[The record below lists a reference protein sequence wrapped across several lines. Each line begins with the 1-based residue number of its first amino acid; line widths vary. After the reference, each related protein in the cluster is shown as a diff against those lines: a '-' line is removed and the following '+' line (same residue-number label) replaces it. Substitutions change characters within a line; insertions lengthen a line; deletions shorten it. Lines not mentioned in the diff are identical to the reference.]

1 VLLEVFMAGLIQN
14 KEGTMNC
21 ERCQGLF
28 LADRYNVLAGVDLRE
43 CVMWRCVNC
52 GNILD
57 AQIVM
62 HRALQKLHLPIA
74 APSDDALV
82 LVQETAVAEG

>member
-1 VLLEVFMAGLIQN
+1 
-14 KEGTMNC
+14 MNC
-21 ERCQGLF
+21 ERCHGLL
-28 LADRYNVLAGVDLRE
+28 LADRYNVLAGIDLRE

-62 HRALQKLHLPIA
+62 HRALQKHHLPIA
-74 APSDDALV
+74 PLTHDAVV
-82 LVQETAVAEG
+82 LVPETAIAAG

>member
-1 VLLEVFMAGLIQN
+1 
-14 KEGTMNC
+14 MNC

-43 CVMWRCVNC
+43 HMMWRCVNC

-57 AQIVM
+57 SQIM
-62 HRALQKLHLPIA
+62 KHRTLQKYHVPIA
-74 APSDDALV
+74 VPAHESA
-82 LVQETAVAEG
+82 AVFSGAAVDNG

>member
-1 VLLEVFMAGLIQN
+1 
-14 KEGTMNC
+14 MNC

-43 CVMWRCVNC
+43 YVMWRCVNC

-57 AQIVM
+57 SQIM
-62 HRALQKLHLPIA
+62 KHRTLQKYHVPIA
-74 APSDDALV
+74 ASAYEPV
-82 LVQETAVAEG
+82 TTFTEAVIDNG

>member
-1 VLLEVFMAGLIQN
+1 
-14 KEGTMNC
+14 MNC

-28 LADRYNVLAGVDLRE
+28 LVDRYNVLASVDLRE

-57 AQIVM
+57 SEIVK
-62 HRALQKLHLPIA
+62 HRALQKYHAPIA
-74 APSDDALV
+74 APLHEPIPYSWGQL
-82 LVQETAVAEG
+82 

>member
-1 VLLEVFMAGLIQN
+1 
-14 KEGTMNC
+14 MNC

-43 CVMWRCVNC
+43 AVMWRCVNC

-57 AQIVM
+57 TQIVM
-62 HRALQKLHLPIA
+62 HRALQKHHAPIA
-74 APSDDALV
+74 ALANDAVV
-82 LVQETAVAEG
+82 LLPETAVARG

>member
-1 VLLEVFMAGLIQN
+1 
-14 KEGTMNC
+14 MNC

-28 LADRYNVLAGVDLRE
+28 LAGRYNVLAGVDLRE

-57 AQIVM
+57 AQIMM
-62 HRALQKLHLPIA
+62 HRALQCSRLSTPVAAVLQSPEPIA
-74 APSDDALV
+74 IRDEEEVFDAS
-82 LVQETAVAEG
+82 

>member
-1 VLLEVFMAGLIQN
+1 
-14 KEGTMNC
+14 MNC

-28 LADRYNVLAGVDLRE
+28 LMDRYNVLAGVDLRE

-57 AQIVM
+57 SQIRM
-62 HRALQKLHLPIA
+62 HRTLQKRSLANPAHVRDTGVR
-74 APSDDALV
+74 PSEMVVDR
-82 LVQETAVAEG
+82 G

>member
-1 VLLEVFMAGLIQN
+1 MR
-14 KEGTMNC
+14 C

-43 CVMWRCVNC
+43 QVMWRCVNC

-57 AQIVM
+57 SQIIAHRMRQKSRLSAPASAVM
-62 HRALQKLHLPIA
+62 QSPEIA
-74 APSDDALV
+74 VRDEEEVCHAS
-82 LVQETAVAEG
+82 

>member
-1 VLLEVFMAGLIQN
+1 
-14 KEGTMNC
+14 MNC

-28 LADRYNVLAGVDLRE
+28 LVDRYNVLAGVDLRE

-57 AQIVM
+57 SQIRM
-62 HRALQKLHLPIA
+62 HRMLQKQPLAHHTPVRETEV
-74 APSDDALV
+74 APSGMVSDR
-82 LVQETAVAEG
+82 G

>member
-1 VLLEVFMAGLIQN
+1 
-14 KEGTMNC
+14 
-21 ERCQGLF
+21 
-28 LADRYNVLAGVDLRE
+28 LRE

-62 HRALQKLHLPIA
+62 HRALQKHHLPIA
-74 APSDDALV
+74 PLTHDAVV
-82 LVQETAVAEG
+82 LVPETAIAAG

>member
-1 VLLEVFMAGLIQN
+1 
-14 KEGTMNC
+14 MNC

-43 CVMWRCVNC
+43 CAMWRCVNC

-57 AQIVM
+57 AQIM
-62 HRALQKLHLPIA
+62 RHRALQKDQMSMTASAGPAVVMLPEIA
-74 APSDDALV
+74 V
-82 LVQETAVAEG
+82 GRG

>member
-1 VLLEVFMAGLIQN
+1 
-14 KEGTMNC
+14 MNC

-43 CVMWRCVNC
+43 QMMWRCVNC

-57 AQIVM
+57 SQIM
-62 HRALQKLHLPIA
+62 KHRTLQKYHVPIA
-74 APSDDALV
+74 APGYESVAMLSGA
-82 LVQETAVAEG
+82 AVDNG

>member
-1 VLLEVFMAGLIQN
+1 
-14 KEGTMNC
+14 MNC

-43 CVMWRCVNC
+43 YVMWRCVNC

-57 AQIVM
+57 SEIVK
-62 HRALQKLHLPIA
+62 HRTLQKYKTANPVAVHEPA
-74 APSDDALV
+74 AMVSGALV
-82 LVQETAVAEG
+82 ESR

>member
-1 VLLEVFMAGLIQN
+1 
-14 KEGTMNC
+14 MNC

-28 LADRYNVLAGVDLRE
+28 LADRYNVLAGVDLRT

-57 AQIVM
+57 SEIVK
-62 HRALQKLHLPIA
+62 HRALQKYHAPIA
-74 APSDDALV
+74 ASLHEPVGIFSEVVAGQRMREEGTFDAS
-82 LVQETAVAEG
+82 

>member
-1 VLLEVFMAGLIQN
+1 
-14 KEGTMNC
+14 MNC

-43 CVMWRCVNC
+43 AVMWRCVNC

-62 HRALQKLHLPIA
+62 HRALQKHYVPIA
-74 APSDDALV
+74 ALANDAVV
-82 LVQETAVAEG
+82 LLPETAVARG

>member
-1 VLLEVFMAGLIQN
+1 
-14 KEGTMNC
+14 MNC
-21 ERCQGLF
+21 ERCQGLL

-62 HRALQKLHLPIA
+62 HRALQTHHVPIA
-74 APSDDALV
+74 TPAHESM
-82 LVQETAVAEG
+82 AVHAESVAGG